1 MPGWYVWIVPFI
13 TIFFIH
19 VNLDRYTNLIV
30 YLLLNGFYLIY
41 FLFIH
46 KTRYVDLYFLNKD
59 MNFIKMDNIILTN
72 VVFTLLTAFLI
83 YTTYLVYQMGIINN
97 SIYKRKNVPFTI
109 GITGDSGSGKTT
121 LTKMIRNV
129 FGAKNIL
136 FL

>member
-1 MPGWYVWIVPFI
+1 
-13 TIFFIH
+13 
-19 VNLDRYTNLIV
+19 
-30 YLLLNGFYLIY
+30 
-41 FLFIH
+41 
-46 KTRYVDLYFLNKD
+46 
-59 MNFIKMDNIILTN
+59 MDNIILTN

-121 LTKMIRNV
+121 LTQMIRNV

-136 FL
+136 FLEGDADHKWERGDENWNYFTS